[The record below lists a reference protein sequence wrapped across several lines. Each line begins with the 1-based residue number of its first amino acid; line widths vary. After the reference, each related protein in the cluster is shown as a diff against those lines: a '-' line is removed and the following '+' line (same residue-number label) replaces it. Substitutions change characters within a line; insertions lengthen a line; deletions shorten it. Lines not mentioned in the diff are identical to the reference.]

1 MIVIW
6 KGANCGVY
14 FGLIYFN
21 KFEYI
26 TIIQLQYILP
36 IKIFFSYNQFK
47 FKLLIAERYIY
58 IIYIIAVNGF
68 FCD

>member
-36 IKIFFSYNQFK
+36 LKIFFSYNQFK
-47 FKLLIAERYIY
+47 FKLLIAERYI
-58 IIYIIAVNGF
+58 
-68 FCD
+68 